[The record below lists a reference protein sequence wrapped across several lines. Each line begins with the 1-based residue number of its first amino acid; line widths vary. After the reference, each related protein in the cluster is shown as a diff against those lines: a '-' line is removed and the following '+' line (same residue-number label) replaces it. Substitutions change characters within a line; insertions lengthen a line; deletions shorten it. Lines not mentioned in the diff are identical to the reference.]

1 MGQLGSD
8 VDGYLDQSLVVSQ
21 LLGQAAA
28 GHRGRQH
35 RALLQRDRGP
45 APDRLVRGGQR
56 GLRQGTGRKRADR
69 DVLLGEDHTGTDRAR
84 GNEHLLPVFGAGT
97 QHAEGDQ
104 DRGSQAEG
112 HHQVAM
118 APQQE

>member
-1 MGQLGSD
+1 MGTWT
-8 VDGYLDQSLVVSQ
+8 SLSSSPSCWAKPPLVIEAVSTVPFSREI
-21 LLGQAAA
+21 AA
-28 GHRGRQH
+28 
-35 RALLQRDRGP
+35 
-45 APDRLVRGGQR
+45 RLPTAWSVEVNGD
-56 GLRQGTGRKRADR
+56 RKRADR